1 MMSVSQVDM
10 VALVQGGGLQVCGD
24 LGPTEDEAAP
34 SPTDLQSITVVVRHG
49 DSIATLHAAAPFRL
63 YTPAEFKQRLRPG
76 EPDRFVIDPNCLWQL
91 KGLGT
96 GDSFEMGQSA
106 VVSAVLILK
115 RERAGLETHSW
126 VQPARIADAWS
137 SPGGPGKLHPEVLA
151 QPDERALTIGH
162 SVFSSLAIL
171 HGDAG
176 GVDTFSGRHRIA
188 KVPPAVHLTP

>member
-10 VALVQGGGLQVCGD
+10 VALVKGGGLQVCGN
-24 LGPTEDEAAP
+24 LSPMKDEAAP
-34 SPTDLQSITVVVRHG
+34 SPTDLQSITVAVRQG
-49 DSIATLHAAAPFRL
+49 DSIATLHAATPFRL
-63 YTPAEFKQRLRPG
+63 YTPDEFEQGLGPG
-76 EPDRFVIDPNCLWQL
+76 EPDRFVIDPNGLWQL

-96 GDSFEMGQSA
+96 GDSFTMGQSA

-126 VQPARIADAWS
+126 VQPARIVDAWS
-137 SPGGPGKLHPEVLA
+137 SPGGPGELHPEVLA

-171 HGDAG
+171 QGDAAG
-176 GVDTFSGRHRIA
+176 GDTFSGLHSIA
-188 KVPPAVHLTP
+188 KVPPAVHPTP

>member
-10 VALVQGGGLQVCGD
+10 VALVKGGGLQVCGN
-24 LGPTEDEAAP
+24 LSPMKEEAAP
-34 SPTDLQSITVVVRHG
+34 SSTDVQSITVAVRQG
-49 DSIATLHAAAPFRL
+49 DSIATLHAATPFRL
-63 YTPAEFKQRLRPG
+63 YTPDEFEQRLRPG
-76 EPDRFVIDPNCLWQL
+76 EPDRFVIDPNGLWRL
-91 KGLGT
+91 RGLGT
-96 GDSFEMGQSA
+96 GAPFTMGQSA

-137 SPGGPGKLHPEVLA
+137 PPGGPGELHPEVFA
-151 QPDERALTIGH
+151 PPEERALTIGH

-171 HGDAG
+171 QGDAAG
-176 GVDTFSGRHRIA
+176 GDTFSGRHSIA